1 VIWFSEVQKAQN
13 HKSNHKFWKGF
24 QIKSNH
30 EQVILNHQIKS
41 SNQILQYLGTEYR
54 RQTVRRKL
62 VESGHNALKSGSK
75 GDGEMEEEVS
85 LAEKGKH
92 ITKSF
97 EAHS

>member
-1 VIWFSEVQKAQN
+1 
-13 HKSNHKFWKGF
+13 
-24 QIKSNH
+24 
-30 EQVILNHQIKS
+30 
-41 SNQILQYLGTEYR
+41 LQYLGTEYR